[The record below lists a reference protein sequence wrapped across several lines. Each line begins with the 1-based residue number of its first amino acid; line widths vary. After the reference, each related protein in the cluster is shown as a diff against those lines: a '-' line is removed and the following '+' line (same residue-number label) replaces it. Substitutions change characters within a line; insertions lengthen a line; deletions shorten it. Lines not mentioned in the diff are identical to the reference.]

1 MPPETPSAQE
11 LTRRLL
17 AREAA
22 GREPPDD
29 AATAAGLACERTYR
43 ELARWLGPAG
53 CRALFVRAL
62 SRSRSEHPALAEIR
76 VGDRSEPAL
85 DGVAQSIQ
93 LHGASAVAL
102 GLEALLVALLE
113 LLGRLIGDDM
123 AARLV
128 GESVLHHSR
137 DDESVE

>member
-1 MPPETPSAQE
+1 MPESLSALE

-29 AATAAGLACERTYR
+29 AAAAARLACERIYR
-43 ELARWLGPAG
+43 DLGRWLGPAG
-53 CRALFVRAL
+53 CRALFTRAL
-62 SRSRSEHPALAEIR
+62 SQARAEHPELGEIR
-76 VGDRSEPAL
+76 VRDQSEPAL
-85 DGVAQSIQ
+85 DGVAESIER
-93 LHGASAVAL
+93 HGASTVAR
-102 GLEALLVALLE
+102 GLEALLVALLV

-128 GESVLHHSR
+128 GQSALHHSR
-137 DDESVE
+137 DDESLE